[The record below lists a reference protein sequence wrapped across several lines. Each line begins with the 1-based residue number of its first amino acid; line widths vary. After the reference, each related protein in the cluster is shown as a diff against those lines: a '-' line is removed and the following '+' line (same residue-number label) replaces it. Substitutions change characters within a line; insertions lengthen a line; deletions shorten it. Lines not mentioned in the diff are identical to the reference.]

1 MEKDNTRPVYIIG
14 HKNPDTDSICSALAY
29 AYLKNTLE
37 GGGYIA
43 ARAGQLN
50 QETQYVLNYLQAEA
64 PVYVADVMTQVKDI
78 EIRKTEGVQGN
89 LSLKQAWNLMRRIG
103 AVTLPI
109 TKDQKIEGLI
119 TIGDIATSYMDVL
132 DSKIL
137 AQANTQYRNI
147 IDTLEGTILVGSAED
162 YYNKGKVLIAAANPD
177 LMEDYI
183 EEGDLVILGN
193 RYESQLCAIE
203 MRAGCII
210 VCEGAKVSMTI
221 KKLAQEHHCVVIS
234 TPHDT
239 FTAARLI
246 NQSMPI
252 RYFMK
257 SDNLTIFNVNEKTDD
272 IKEIMGQ
279 KRYRDFPI
287 VDKDDNY
294 IGMIS
299 RRNLLNLKRKQVIMV
314 DHNEE
319 SQAVDG
325 IDHAEILEIIDHH
338 RLGTLETMSP
348 VFFRNQPLGCTA
360 TIMYQMYQE
369 RGVEIPKKIA
379 GLLCSAIISD
389 TLMFRSPTCTAID
402 KAAAEN
408 LAQIAGIDIEDLA
421 VDMFSAGSNLGSR
434 TAEEIFYQDF
444 KRFDVGNVEFGVG
457 QINSMNA
464 VELEEIREKLIPYL
478 PVAHRESGLNMIF
491 FMLTNIIKEST
502 ELLCYGPNSD
512 TLVKEAFQLP
522 DDGDT
527 YELKGLVSRKK
538 QLIPS
543 LAGMIQQME
552 EMR

>member
-522 DDGDT
+522 DDGDS

>member
-1 MEKDNTRPVYIIG
+1 
-14 HKNPDTDSICSALAY
+14 
-29 AYLKNTLE
+29 
-37 GGGYIA
+37 
-43 ARAGQLN
+43 
-50 QETQYVLNYLQAEA
+50 
-64 PVYVADVMTQVKDI
+64 
-78 EIRKTEGVQGN
+78 
-89 LSLKQAWNLMRRIG
+89 
-103 AVTLPI
+103 
-109 TKDQKIEGLI
+109 
-119 TIGDIATSYMDVL
+119 
-132 DSKIL
+132 
-137 AQANTQYRNI
+137 
-147 IDTLEGTILVGSAED
+147 
-162 YYNKGKVLIAAANPD
+162 
-177 LMEDYI
+177 
-183 EEGDLVILGN
+183 
-193 RYESQLCAIE
+193 
-203 MRAGCII
+203 
-210 VCEGAKVSMTI
+210 MTI

-257 SDNLTIFNVNEKTDD
+257 SENLTIFNVNEKTDD

-402 KAAAEN
+402 KSAAEH
-408 LAQIAGIDIEDLA
+408 LAQIAGVDIEDLA
-421 VDMFSAGSNLGSR
+421 IDMFSAGSNLGSR

-522 DDGDT
+522 DDGDS

>member
-50 QETQYVLNYLQAEA
+50 QETQYVLNYFQAEA

-78 EIRKTEGVQGN
+78 EIRKTEGVQSN

-402 KAAAEN
+402 KSAAEH

-421 VDMFSAGSNLGSR
+421 IDMFSAGSNLGSR

-522 DDGDT
+522 DDGDS

>member
-50 QETQYVLNYLQAEA
+50 QETQYVLNYFQAEA

-78 EIRKTEGVQGN
+78 EIRKTEGVQSN

-257 SDNLTIFNVNEKTDD
+257 SENLTIFNVNEKTDD

-389 TLMFRSPTCTAID
+389 TLMFRSPSCTAID
-402 KAAAEN
+402 KSAAEH
-408 LAQIAGIDIEDLA
+408 LAQIAGVDIEDLA
-421 VDMFSAGSNLGSR
+421 IDMFSAGSNLGSR

-522 DDGDT
+522 DDGDS

>member
-1 MEKDNTRPVYIIG
+1 MEKDKDTRPVYIIG

-29 AYLKNTLE
+29 AYLKNQVE

-50 QETQYVLNYLQAEA
+50 QETQYVLNFFQAEA

-78 EIRKTEGVQGN
+78 EIRKTEGVRGN
-89 LSLKQAWNLMRRIG
+89 LSLKQAWNRMRRLG
-103 AVTLPI
+103 VQTLPI
-109 TKDQKIEGLI
+109 TNEQKIEGLI
-119 TIGDIATSYMDVL
+119 TIGDIATSYMDVY

-137 AQANTQYRNI
+137 SAANTQYSNI
-147 IDTLEGTILVGSAED
+147 VDTLEGTMLVGSEQE

-221 KKLAQEHHCVVIS
+221 KKLAEEHHCVVIS

-257 SDNLTIFNVNEKTDD
+257 SENLTIFNVNEKTED

-294 IGMIS
+294 VGMIS
-299 RRNLLNLKRKQVIMV
+299 RRNLLNLKRKKLILV

-338 RLGTLETMSP
+338 RLGSLETMSP

-360 TIMYQMYQE
+360 TIMYQIYQE
-369 RGVEIPKKIA
+369 KGVEIPKKIA
-379 GLLCSAIISD
+379 GLLCAAIISD
-389 TLMFRSPTCTAID
+389 TLMFRSPTCTAVD
-402 KAAAEN
+402 RAAAES
-408 LAQIAGIDIEDLA
+408 LAEIAGIEIEELA
-421 VDMFSAGSNLGSR
+421 IDMFSAGSNLASR
-434 TAEEIFYQDF
+434 TAEEVLYQDF
-444 KRFDVGNVEFGVG
+444 KRFSVSGVEFAVG

-464 VELEEIREKLIPYL
+464 IELEEIREKLIPYL
-478 PVAHRESGLNMIF
+478 PVAYKELGLHMIF
-491 FMLTNIIKEST
+491 FMLTNIVKETT

-512 TLVKEAFQLP
+512 SLVLEAFQLP
-522 DDGDT
+522 DDTDT
-527 YELKGLVSRKK
+527 YVLKGLVSRKK
-538 QLIPS
+538 QLIPALVS
-543 LAGMIQQME
+543 AIQQ
-552 EMR
+552 

>member
-1 MEKDNTRPVYIIG
+1 MEKDMTRPVYIIG

-50 QETQYVLNYLQAEA
+50 QETQYVLNFFQAEA

-78 EIRKTEGVQGN
+78 EIRKTEGVQSN

-109 TKDQKIEGLI
+109 TKEQKIEGLI

-137 AQANTQYRNI
+137 AQANTQYSNI

-257 SDNLTIFNVNEKTDD
+257 SENLTIFNVNEKTDD

-379 GLLCSAIISD
+379 GLLRSAIISD

-402 KAAAEN
+402 KSAAEH
-408 LAQIAGIDIEDLA
+408 LAQIAGVDIEDLA
-421 VDMFSAGSNLGSR
+421 IDMFSAGSNLGSR

-522 DDGDT
+522 DDGDS

>member
-1 MEKDNTRPVYIIG
+1 MEKDMTRPVYIIG

-50 QETQYVLNYLQAEA
+50 QETQYVLNFFQAEA

-78 EIRKTEGVQGN
+78 EIRKTEGVQSN

-109 TKDQKIEGLI
+109 TKEQKIEGLI

-257 SDNLTIFNVNEKTDD
+257 SENLTIFNVNEKTDD

-402 KAAAEN
+402 KSAAEH
-408 LAQIAGIDIEDLA
+408 LAQIAGVDIEDLA
-421 VDMFSAGSNLGSR
+421 IDMFSAGSNLGSR

-522 DDGDT
+522 DDGDS

>member
-1 MEKDNTRPVYIIG
+1 MSNNTVYVIG
-14 HKNPDTDSICSALAY
+14 HKNPDTDSICSARAY

-50 QETQYVLNYLQAEA
+50 QETQYVLNFFQAEA

-78 EIRKTEGVQGN
+78 EIRKTEGVQSN

-109 TKDQKIEGLI
+109 TKEQKIEGLI

-137 AQANTQYRNI
+137 AQANTQYSNI

-162 YYNKGKVLIAAANPD
+162 YYNRGKVLIAAANPD

-257 SDNLTIFNVNEKTDD
+257 SENLTIFNVNEKTDD

-402 KAAAEN
+402 KSAAEH
-408 LAQIAGIDIEDLA
+408 LAQIAGVDIEDLA
-421 VDMFSAGSNLGSR
+421 IDMFSAGSNLGSR

-522 DDGDT
+522 DDGDS

>member
-1 MEKDNTRPVYIIG
+1 ME
-14 HKNPDTDSICSALAY
+14 SA
-29 AYLKNTLE
+29 
-37 GGGYIA
+37 
-43 ARAGQLN
+43 
-50 QETQYVLNYLQAEA
+50 
-64 PVYVADVMTQVKDI
+64 D
-78 EIRKTEGVQGN
+78 
-89 LSLKQAWNLMRRIG
+89 
-103 AVTLPI
+103 
-109 TKDQKIEGLI
+109 
-119 TIGDIATSYMDVL
+119 
-132 DSKIL
+132 
-137 AQANTQYRNI
+137 
-147 IDTLEGTILVGSAED
+147 
-162 YYNKGKVLIAAANPD
+162 
-177 LMEDYI
+177 
-183 EEGDLVILGN
+183 
-193 RYESQLCAIE
+193 
-203 MRAGCII
+203 
-210 VCEGAKVSMTI
+210 
-221 KKLAQEHHCVVIS
+221 
-234 TPHDT
+234 
-239 FTAARLI
+239 
-246 NQSMPI
+246 
-252 RYFMK
+252 
-257 SDNLTIFNVNEKTDD
+257 
-272 IKEIMGQ
+272 
-279 KRYRDFPI
+279 
-287 VDKDDNY
+287 
-294 IGMIS
+294 
-299 RRNLLNLKRKQVIMV
+299 
-314 DHNEE
+314 
-319 SQAVDG
+319 
-325 IDHAEILEIIDHH
+325 ILEIIDHH

-522 DDGDT
+522 DDGDS

>member
-1 MEKDNTRPVYIIG
+1 MEKDMTRPVYIIG

-29 AYLKNTLE
+29 AYLKNHLE

-50 QETQYVLNYLQAEA
+50 QETQYVLNFFQTEP

-78 EIRKTEGVQGN
+78 EIRKTEGVKGN
-89 LSLKQAWNLMRRIG
+89 LSLKQAWNLMRRLG
-103 AVTLPI
+103 VVTLPI
-109 TKDQKIEGLI
+109 TKERKLEGLI
-119 TIGDIATSYMDVL
+119 TIGDITTSYMDVY

-137 AQANTQYRNI
+137 AQANTQYSNI
-147 IDTLEGTILVGSAED
+147 IDTLEGKILVGSPED

-203 MRAGCII
+203 MNAGCII

-221 KKLAQEHHCVVIS
+221 TKLAQEHGCVVIS
-234 TPHDT
+234 TPLDT

-252 RYFMK
+252 KYFMK
-257 SDNLTIFNVNEKTDD
+257 ADNLTVFNVNEKTED
-272 IKEIMGQ
+272 IREIMGQ

-294 IGMIS
+294 VGS
-299 RRNLLNLKRKQVIMV
+299 
-314 DHNEE
+314 
-319 SQAVDG
+319 
-325 IDHAEILEIIDHH
+325 
-338 RLGTLETMSP
+338 LETMAP

-389 TLMFRSPTCTAID
+389 TLMFRSPTCTAVD
-402 KAAAEN
+402 KAAAEE
-408 LAQIAGIDIEDLA
+408 LARIAEVDIEDLA
-421 VDMFSAGSNLGSR
+421 IDMFSAGSNLSSK
-434 TAEEIFYQDF
+434 TADEIFFQDF
-444 KRFDVGNVEFGVG
+444 KRFNVGNIEFGVG

-464 VELEEIREKLIPYL
+464 IELEEIREKIVPYISTAL
-478 PVAHRESGLNMIF
+478 KESGLNMIF
-491 FMLTNIIKEST
+491 FMLTNIIREST
-502 ELLCYGPNSD
+502 ELLCCGQNAD
-512 TLVKEAFQLP
+512 TLVKSAFRLP
-522 DDGDT
+522 DDSDT

-538 QLIPS
+538 QLIPA